1 MGKIEKPN
9 IPVEQ
14 DSQIE
19 KSTNITKVTKEE
31 IIKVQETPEFV
42 WLNNHFLQK
51 LGNENITEKD
61 RELYTDIIIRIIN
74 DIRLGLETKDFNIRL
89 NELDKIFK
97 NKFLLNSV
105 KLWDTIEL
113 AYADLQKQIDNLIT
127 NKRTELN
134 ILTEINRIATAEK
147 VQKEIDNLISKKRH
161 IEKKLSQ
168 IEK

>member
-19 KSTNITKVTKEE
+19 KSTNVTKVTKEE

-42 WLNNHFLQK
+42 WVTNHFLQK

-61 RELYTDIIIRIIN
+61 RELYTDIIICIIN

-105 KLWDTIEL
+105 KLWDAIEL
-113 AYADLQKQIDNLIT
+113 AYADLLKQIDNLIT

-147 VQKEIDNLISKKRH
+147 VQKEIDNLITKKRH